1 MEIDPK
7 DIIIQTYRKSDNG
20 HWLNQ
25 HDNCIRITHI
35 PSGFVTESSE
45 ERSVHKN
52 KAIALEKLKALLKQE
67 KFLEDAYDNPES
79 ANGIFGVA
87 EPANNMYEMPF
98 TYPETTY
105 QPLPSTNSRPLEC
118 RLAEAINILHGV
130 DVDSKIVAQIIRLA
144 KEMEE

>member
-35 PSGFVTESSE
+35 PSGFVAESSD

-52 KAIALEKLKALLKQE
+52 KAIALEKLKALLKPE

-79 ANGIFGVA
+79 TNEIFGA
-87 EPANNMYEMPF
+87 KERHIQ
-98 TYPETTY
+98 TYTETTY

-118 RLAEAINILHGV
+118 RLAEAISVLHNV
-130 DVDSKIVAQIIRLA
+130 EIDSKIVAQIIRLA
-144 KEMEE
+144 KEMEQ